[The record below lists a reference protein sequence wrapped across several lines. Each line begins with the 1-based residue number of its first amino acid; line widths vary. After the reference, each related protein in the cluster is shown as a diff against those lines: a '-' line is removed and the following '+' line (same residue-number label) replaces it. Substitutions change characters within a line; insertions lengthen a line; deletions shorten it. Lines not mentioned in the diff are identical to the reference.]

1 MQSRSEIQ
9 ADAAAP
15 GAAAL
20 AQGGGVG
27 AGGQGGGAGAS
38 AARPSR
44 SGLQWMFQNVVW
56 LWLAALV
63 LVFGVLNP
71 FFFTLSNLQNVL
83 VQATVLGLLA
93 LAVSLPL
100 MVAEIDLSIASNM
113 GFSAAIGAILSTRLG
128 LSPAIGV
135 PAGIA
140 AATAIGFFN
149 GLCVTRLK
157 MVSLIQTLAVMIVLQ
172 GSLLAVTQ
180 GNTISDMPDAYIWIG
195 QFTLGNWPVMPL
207 VFLVALL
214 GMGFLLRRTV
224 LGRCLYATGGNVL
237 AANAAGIRVNRI
249 KIVAFTLSGLLSG
262 VAGYLLAA
270 WQMAITSDQGEG
282 FLLYA
287 IAAPIIGGVSVFGGR
302 GGALGILGGVLLLT
316 VIHVGLAITEV
327 PSFYV
332 QMIGGILIFIAVAV
346 DAIRVNFVSQ

>member
-1 MQSRSEIQ
+1 MQQRSNIS
-9 ADAAAP
+9 ASVPPSAP
-15 GAAAL
+15 ATATKQPAKNS
-20 AQGGGVG
+20 V
-27 AGGQGGGAGAS
+27 
-38 AARPSR
+38 
-44 SGLQWMFQNVVW
+44 QWLFQNVVW

-63 LVFGVLNP
+63 IVFGVLNP
-71 FFFTLSNLQNVL
+71 FFFTVSNLQNVL

-113 GFSAAIGAILSTRLG
+113 GFSAAIGAIISTRLG
-128 LSPAIGV
+128 MSPAIGV
-135 PAGIA
+135 PLGIA

-149 GLCVTRLK
+149 GLCVTRLR

-180 GNTISDMPDAYIWIG
+180 GNTISDMPNSFIWIG
-195 QFTLGNWPVMPL
+195 QYTIGNWPVMPV

-214 GMGFLLRRTV
+214 GMGFMLRKTV
-224 LGRCLYATGGNVL
+224 LGRSLYATGGNAL
-237 AANAAGIRVNRI
+237 AANSAGIRVKRVKVI
-249 KIVAFTLSGLLSG
+249 AFTLSGFLSG

-302 GGALGILGGVLLLT
+302 GGAAGILGGVLLLT
-316 VIHVGLAITEV
+316 VIHVGLAITSV

-332 QMIGGILIFIAVAV
+332 QMIGGVLIFIAVAV
-346 DAIRVNFVSQ
+346 DAIRVNFVAQ

>member
-1 MQSRSEIQ
+1 MQTRSDPSSSPAPAALAGQ
-9 ADAAAP
+9 GGAAP
-15 GAAAL
+15 GT
-20 AQGGGVG
+20 GSGKRGKGGV
-27 AGGQGGGAGAS
+27 
-38 AARPSR
+38 
-44 SGLQWMFQNVVW
+44 QWVFQNVVW

-63 LVFGVLNP
+63 VVFGVLNP

-93 LAVSLPL
+93 LAVSMPL

-128 LSPAIGV
+128 LTPAVGV
-135 PAGIA
+135 PLGIA
-140 AATAIGFFN
+140 VATAIGFFN

-180 GNTISDMPDAYIWIG
+180 GNTISDMSTGYIWIG
-195 QFTLGNWPVMPL
+195 QYTVNNWPVMPI
-207 VFLVALL
+207 VFLVVLI
-214 GMGFLLRRTV
+214 GMGFMPRKTV
-224 LGRCLYATGGNVL
+224 LGRYLYATGGNAL
-237 AANAAGIRVNRI
+237 AANSAGIRVNRV
-249 KIVAFTLSGLLSG
+249 KIIAFTLSGFLAG